1 MANLKVNELPTTQSL
16 DLQAELLA
24 LTDDENNL
32 VELATVETLLNSSV
46 SSDSANALKFKSGK
60 LFVDVKAEQPV
71 NTLNGSGS
79 VQLVSNTVNRVTV
92 TGALE
97 FTMPATVDNT
107 IYNQILVQLD
117 LSNYYNVSLG
127 TTYTFNGVLPA
138 ITEAG
143 KYNLIY
149 EYDGANWYV
158 GIIER
163 GEIS

>member
-24 LTDDENNL
+24 LTDETNNL
-32 VELATVETLLNSSV
+32 VELATIETFLNSV
-46 SSDSANALKFKSGK
+46 VNADNDNALRFKNGK

-71 NTLNGSGS
+71 NILNGSGS
-79 VQLVSNTVNRVTV
+79 IQLVSNTVNRVIV
-92 TGALE
+92 SGALE
-97 FTMPATVDNT
+97 FTLPATVDNT

-117 LSNYYNVSLG
+117 LSTYYNVSLG
-127 TTYTFNGVLPA
+127 TTFTFNGVLPA
-138 ITEAG
+138 ITTAG

-149 EYDGANWYV
+149 EYDGTNWYV